1 MTGLFRL
8 VAYTQPDK
16 AREIVRKLS
25 AVMVQWARLL
35 HAEYL
40 LGEDSDEALFLLN
53 TYTGKNMIQGQSF
66 DARVAALIYLIEK

>member
-1 MTGLFRL
+1 
-8 VAYTQPDK
+8 
-16 AREIVRKLS
+16 
-25 AVMVQWARLL
+25 MVQWARLL